1 MSAEA
6 DQSTDNPQTA
16 RQLARS
22 LQDPAVWI
30 LDAHQ
35 PGTTAELM
43 ETHISRVILTGN
55 SAFKIRKPVNPGF
68 ADFSTLAKRKFDCEE
83 ELRLNR
89 RLSPHLYL
97 GLVTITGTPEH
108 PQING
113 DGPPIEY
120 AVHMRRFPQEALLLH
135 VCAEGRL
142 QPHHIDQLAEE
153 LATFHRSIP
162 PAPADS
168 PLGTPASILAT
179 VRGNFEHL
187 QPALQSVRQ
196 FLDSPASGSSHGL
209 SLAQVEQT
217 KGTIDEL
224 QQLTEETFQQLEPL
238 FRLRRE
244 QGWIREC
251 HGDLHLQNMLLEDD
265 RVAIFDCVEFNEEFR
280 WIDILS
286 DVCFAVMDLVA
297 NDHPELGWRL
307 LDRWVE
313 RTDSYSALPAARFY
327 LVYRAMVRA
336 KVAGI
341 RLQNALEELAQGEQ
355 VELNADWEELARYVR
370 LAREFTSVYLPA
382 LILTYGVSGSGKTT
396 LTRPLVEQLPAF
408 RIRSDVERKRMYGL
422 QPEERPAPDL
432 VAEIY
437 SEETSLK
444 IRDQLAQRA
453 TDVVQAGFPVIVD
466 ATFLGR
472 DWRDQFRQLA
482 EELKVP
488 CLLIRFLASDDELR
502 QRVAARTANG
512 TDASDADLAVL
523 ESQLANRQLLEE
535 DELPLV
541 IDCDTTT
548 PDAANRLV
556 NDVRRQLE
564 FRIAA
569 AT

>member
-1 MSAEA
+1 MPTAADDHTGDSAA
-6 DQSTDNPQTA
+6 ARRLAQS
-16 RQLARS
+16 L
-22 LQDPAVWI
+22 LQPDLWVV
-30 LDAHQ
+30 DSHQ
-35 PGTTAELM
+35 PGTAAQLM
-43 ETHISRVILTGN
+43 ETHISRIILTGN
-55 SAFKIRKPVNPGF
+55 SAFKLRKPVNPGF

-97 GLVTITGTPEH
+97 GIIPITGTPEQ
-108 PQING
+108 PEIDG

-120 AVHMRRFPQEALLLH
+120 AVHMRRFPQEALLLR
-135 VCAEGRL
+135 VCEEGRL
-142 QPHHIDQLAEE
+142 QPHHIDRLAEE
-153 LATFHRSIP
+153 LADFHLSIP
-162 PAPADS
+162 PAPVDS
-168 PLGTPASILAT
+168 TLGTPADVLAAA
-179 VRGNFEHL
+179 RGNFEHL
-187 QPALQSVRQ
+187 QPVLQSLSESLASQ
-196 FLDSPASGSSHGL
+196 PAERSDGL
-209 SLAQVEQT
+209 SLAQVDQT

-265 RVAIFDCVEFNEEFR
+265 RVVIFDCVEFNEEFR

-297 NDHPELGWRL
+297 NGHPALGWRL

-396 LTRPLVEQLPAF
+396 LTSPLVEQLPA
-408 RIRSDVERKRMYGL
+408 I
-422 QPEERPAPDL
+422 
-432 VAEIY
+432 
-437 SEETSLK
+437 
-444 IRDQLAQRA
+444 
-453 TDVVQAGFPVIVD
+453 
-466 ATFLGR
+466 
-472 DWRDQFRQLA
+472 
-482 EELKVP
+482 
-488 CLLIRFLASDDELR
+488 
-502 QRVAARTANG
+502 
-512 TDASDADLAVL
+512 
-523 ESQLANRQLLEE
+523 
-535 DELPLV
+535 
-541 IDCDTTT
+541 
-548 PDAANRLV
+548 
-556 NDVRRQLE
+556 
-564 FRIAA
+564 
-569 AT
+569 